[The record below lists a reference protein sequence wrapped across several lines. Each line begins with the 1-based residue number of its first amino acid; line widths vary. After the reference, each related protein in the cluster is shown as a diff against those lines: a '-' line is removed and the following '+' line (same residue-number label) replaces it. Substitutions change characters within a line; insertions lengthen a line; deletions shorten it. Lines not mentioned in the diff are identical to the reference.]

1 MTPRSAHSWQKLRTL
16 VAAIDAAAV
25 REPYPRLAQLMQSLA
40 PEPSAMRQ
48 ATAAITEYRR

>member
-16 VAAIDAAAV
+16 VAAIDAAAM

-40 PEPSAMRQ
+40 AKQ
-48 ATAAITEYRR
+48 ATMQDANSRPTYS